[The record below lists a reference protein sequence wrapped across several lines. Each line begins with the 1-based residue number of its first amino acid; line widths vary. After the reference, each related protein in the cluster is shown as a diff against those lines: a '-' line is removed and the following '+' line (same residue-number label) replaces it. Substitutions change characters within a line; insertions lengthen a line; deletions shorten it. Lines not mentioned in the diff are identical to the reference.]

1 MKHVF
6 AWELKQR
13 KHAILWWIVGSIV
26 MTGVILAL
34 YPSIRDQANELNSV
48 INELPQELRGLKTG
62 GEAAVNVAD
71 PVEFLNSQLFYA
83 TLPILWIILAVTRGP
98 GLLAKDEE
106 SHTLE
111 LLLAKPISRTSL
123 LTAKILSFWAEAL
136 IIAVATLLAT
146 VLIAPLVDINIGM
159 SALAWTTLYTMLFSV
174 SFGYIA
180 FALHAS
186 GLLQR
191 KAATAIAV
199 VLGFG
204 GYILASLEGLT
215 DWLEWPAKFVPY
227 HYFQPAELLSGD
239 IPAASMAYI
248 VLVIVVGTA
257 LAVVGFK
264 KRDIS

>member
-1 MKHVF
+1 MRNIL

-13 KHAILWWIVGSIV
+13 KHAIWWWIAGSV
-26 MTGVILAL
+26 AMTALILAL

-48 INELPQELRGLKTG
+48 INELPKELRGLKTG
-62 GEAAVNVAD
+62 GETTINVAD

-146 VLIAPLVDINIGM
+146 LLIAPLVDIDISM
-159 SALAWTTLYTMLFSV
+159 AALASATLYTMLFSV

-191 KAATAIAV
+191 KAATATAV

-215 DWLEWPAKFVPY
+215 NWLEWPAKFVPY
-227 HYFQPAELLSGD
+227 HYFKPAELLSGD
-239 IPAASMAYI
+239 VPLASVLYI
-248 VLVIVVGTA
+248 LVVIVAGTA
-257 LAVVGFK
+257 LAILGFR

>member
-1 MKHVF
+1 MKHVL

-13 KHAILWWIVGSIV
+13 KQAIVWWIVGSIV
-26 MTGVILAL
+26 MTAVIFAL

-62 GEAAVNVAD
+62 GEAAINVAD
-71 PVEFLNSQLFYA
+71 RVEFLNSQLFYA

-98 GLLAKDEE
+98 SLLARDEE

-123 LTAKILSFWAEAL
+123 LVAKILSFWAEAL
-136 IIAVATLLAT
+136 IIAVATLLAA
-146 VLIAPLVDINIGM
+146 VLIAPLVDIDLSI
-159 SALAWTTLYTMLFSV
+159 SALAWTMLYTMLFSV

-227 HYFQPAELLSGD
+227 HYFKPAELLGSD
-239 IPAASMAYI
+239 IPVGSVVYI
-248 VLVIVVGTA
+248 FLIFVVGTA
-257 LAVVGFK
+257 VAVFGFQ